1 MQVESIPDPIALSL
15 AEKKKKY
22 ENCSSMSE
30 HDAFSANFSIS
41 GMIDS

>member
-1 MQVESIPDPIALSL
+1 MKVESIHDPIALSL
-15 AEKKKKY
+15 AEKKNND
-22 ENCSSMSE
+22 NCSSMSE